1 MSTLGSKLVTN
12 QMQWHANMTDQNH
25 LGAALLAK
33 PARLESKMKTL
44 FSAQNYYSDNP
55 ISSLLMNNAK
65 TDKEI
70 AGTEWEWQL
79 KGASTRPLV
88 ILENVEPSANTTP
101 GKFKQE
107 FRIKLDENWFLPG
120 DVIAPGTANKKFQIR
135 IQTPAER
142 HGDGWLYRVKMMTD
156 DANLSFP
163 VQYLAPGTQF
173 GKLFA
178 KYEEGA
184 EQSGST
190 QFSMPLQLKNKLS
203 KYRKQYMITDYASTE
218 VLAVAM
224 EDNKGGR
231 HNSWMRY
238 ADVEYWMQWYREIE
252 KSYWYSRS
260 TNSVNGSTGRA
271 VQSGPGIQEQLEDS
285 HIHKYSTLTGTLI
298 EDYLMDIFYSRVK
311 PGAGRSIK
319 GYTGE
324 YGMIQFHRAVQNMAS
339 KSAFLTLVDTN
350 ANFLSKEK
358 SPYHSN
364 ALGYG
369 YQFTKYRMANG
380 IELELIHN
388 PLYDDREINMEID
401 PISGYP
407 VESQRITFLDFAGE
421 GGESN
426 IQLMSKKDSFFLNY
440 VCGNYGP
447 LGPQSGK
454 TFGSAHAGDYYE
466 MHVGKS
472 CGVHIEDITKCGELI
487 LARG

>member
-142 HGDGWLYRVKMMTD
+142 HGDGWMYRVKMMTD

-163 VQYLAPGTQF
+163 VQYLTPGTQF

-358 SPYHSN
+358 SSYHSN